1 MLALLL
7 ATLVGYL
14 CIGSLCFSAL
24 ESETEQQRWE
34 EGKARV
40 GCNRFFLSST
50 KFWHFLNR
58 TTIYNKILTP
68 LQILNFVFWLLHV
81 DLFEYSLKFDENF
94 NLNKGKS
101 LQIEAFVQD
110 MVEGK
115 SSKNATE
122 YSEDLTILVRKLADE
137 G

>member
-40 GCNRFFLSST
+40 GSPAKFFHAVFRLRT
-50 KFWHFLNR
+50 DFL
-58 TTIYNKILTP
+58 TAISD
-68 LQILNFVFWLLHV
+68 LNL
-81 DLFEYSLKFDENF
+81 DS
-94 NLNKGKS
+94 
-101 LQIEAFVQD
+101 
-110 MVEGK
+110 
-115 SSKNATE
+115 
-122 YSEDLTILVRKLADE
+122 
-137 G
+137 